1 MASSSVAASATP
13 EAEQLGYD
21 PSPWGDFFIAYERE
35 PPQVYG
41 NFYSLCPKL
50 ELNVTDL
57 SRFAYIYIFPSTIN
71 TCLCIDVSR
80 HILVSIYI
88 LC

>member
-41 NFYSLCPKL
+41 NFYSLNFVP
-50 ELNVTDL
+50 N
-57 SRFAYIYIFPSTIN
+57 
-71 TCLCIDVSR
+71 
-80 HILVSIYI
+80 
-88 LC
+88 